1 VSRPDGCSRSPVLVG
16 RLARTSLV
24 AQAIAPSLAAIALT
38 FGGADAAYSL
48 LVTLALANIGL
59 AGALWSVR

>member
-1 VSRPDGCSRSPVLVG
+1 LVG